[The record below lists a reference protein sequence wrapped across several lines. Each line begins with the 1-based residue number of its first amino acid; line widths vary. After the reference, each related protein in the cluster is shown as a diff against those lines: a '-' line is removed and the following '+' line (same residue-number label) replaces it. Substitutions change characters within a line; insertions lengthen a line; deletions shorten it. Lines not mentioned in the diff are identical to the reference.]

1 MNSVRPMTSRSIL
14 TNKNDTNNSNYFSHR
29 LTSASTTRPASVG
42 ANIRVKSPTENN
54 FRSSS
59 NSKFNNSQINSM
71 GFNMNSKSDIT
82 IEDKDI
88 LENIKGSLIRT
99 VYTNREG
106 RHILDNLPH
115 DTYLI
120 EIENSKNF
128 IGCGM
133 IFKTN
138 FIIES
143 MKNNSSQVNGDNPNN
158 NLGTA
163 SKLIGLK
170 RQVDS
175 YVSIYTSYTKD
186 PESYDFTPVK
196 NCMII
201 LRKLNDA
208 QSETFME
215 EGN

>member
-59 NSKFNNSQINSM
+59 NSKFNNSM
-71 GFNMNSKSDIT
+71 GFNINSKSDIT

-88 LENIKGSLIRT
+88 LQNIKGSLIRT

-133 IFKTN
+133 VYKTN

-143 MKNNSSQVNGDNPNN
+143 MKKG
-158 NLGTA
+158 
-163 SKLIGLK
+163 
-170 RQVDS
+170 R
-175 YVSIYTSYTKD
+175 
-186 PESYDFTPVK
+186 
-196 NCMII
+196 
-201 LRKLNDA
+201 
-208 QSETFME
+208 
-215 EGN
+215 